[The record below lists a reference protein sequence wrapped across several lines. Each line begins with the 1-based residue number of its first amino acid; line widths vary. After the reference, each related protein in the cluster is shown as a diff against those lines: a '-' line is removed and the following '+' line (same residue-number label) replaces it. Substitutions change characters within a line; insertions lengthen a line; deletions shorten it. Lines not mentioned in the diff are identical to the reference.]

1 VAVNAARRAGA
12 RIAVTGVGASSEI
25 ARSFLRAELVGV
37 RLVEPGQPD
46 ASAAEDALRETDM
59 LVLVADGTETAE
71 DGRAKALAGAARE
84 RGILIAAIVV
94 SPDGVLGRSPLLAA
108 LRDAADMIMI
118 VRDGADVH
126 AVIAALR

>member
-1 VAVNAARRAGA
+1 MNAARRAGA
-12 RIAVTGVGASSEI
+12 RIAVTGVGGSSEI

-37 RLVEPGQPD
+37 RLVEPGPAD
-46 ASAAEDALRETDM
+46 ASSAEDALRETDM
-59 LVLVADGTETAE
+59 LVLVADGTDTAE
-71 DGRAKALAGAARE
+71 DGRAGALAGAARE

-94 SPDGVLGRSPLLAA
+94 SRDGVLGRSPLLAA

-126 AVIAALR
+126 PVIAALR